1 MLKKPNKNL
10 QSMTTPEGKYS
21 SEDISMEFI
30 LPATVLLSRRHA
42 DGSDEVTE
50 GRFSVTAG
58 PTAMTAYVTVT
69 MPGLDDRMTATFDA
83 TPPGTLMLSMD
94 VDGDGTGIS
103 ACMLRGEGQGGVEE
117 DEGPPQWDDE
127 GDDDGG
133 EAITDIDL
141 TVIGT
146 AIPIPRAV

>member
-1 MLKKPNKNL
+1 
-10 QSMTTPEGKYS
+10 MTTPQGKYS
-21 SEDISMEFI
+21 SDDISMEFI
-30 LPATVLLSRRHA
+30 LPATVFLSRRHA

-83 TPPGTLMLSMD
+83 TPPGTLMLSLD
-94 VDGDGTGIS
+94 TGDGTGVS
-103 ACMLRGEGQGGVEE
+103 ACMLRGETDGGGGEE
-117 DEGPPQWDDE
+117 DEGPPMWDDE
-127 GDDDGG
+127 ADDDGG